1 LDSDPVNKHP
11 ELDKLLREEFRTL
24 EDFKLECIIRLR
36 LVMAKLGRRFW
47 WIPQKVE
54 TSGFLFGK
62 N

>member
-1 LDSDPVNKHP
+1 VRLQRKKP
-11 ELDKLLREEFRTL
+11 EQQQCRLQ
-24 EDFKLECIIRLR
+24 CIIRLR

-54 TSGFLFGK
+54 TGGFLFGE

>member
-36 LVMAKLGRRFW
+36 LVMAKLGRRF
-47 WIPQKVE
+47 
-54 TSGFLFGK
+54 
-62 N
+62 